1 MAYGPGLA
9 SPRAD
14 QRGGQLTPERYRQVK
29 RVFQEACRLAPVERG
44 AYIEDACG
52 ADADLRGE
60 VEALLAH
67 DQETFPVKPGI
78 SAAAALGL
86 GRMDVHAREGSSG
99 QAGFRPTPAKVPER
113 IGHYRIIR
121 KIGQGGMGVV
131 FEAEQDH
138 PRRTIA
144 LKVIRSG
151 IASEQL
157 LRRFKYEA
165 QVLGRL
171 QHPGIAQV
179 YEAGTAEVETES
191 GLAVEQPFFAM
202 EYVRGRPLNELLGQG
217 DWTIRQRLEL
227 FAAICDAVQHAH
239 QKGVIHRDL
248 KPANILIDEAGQ
260 PKILDFGV
268 ARVTDADVQMTTL
281 QTDVGQLIGTL
292 PYMSPEQVAGD
303 SRELDTRSDVYAL
316 GVVCF
321 ELLTGRLPYD
331 LAAKTIPEAAR
342 TIAEE
347 DPTRLSSIDRVFRG
361 DLDTIVSKALE
372 KDKNR
377 RYQSASDLA
386 ADIRRY
392 LSDQPIAARPATTL
406 YQLRKFAR
414 RNRVLVASLVGIA
427 ATLIVATVVST
438 GLAIWARG
446 AEELARERLVQAEDA
461 QQFAEEKRS
470 EATEAL
476 AKATAET
483 TRATAFRDFL
493 VRMLGQINPDT
504 AQGRD
509 VSLLRDVLAQA
520 AQEIETEL
528 AAYPDVQAG
537 IHHVIGTVYRSIS
550 EYAQAEHHLQTAYDL
565 RTENLGEDDVETLR
579 SLAGLA
585 QVAWDRGRLE
595 DAEGTY
601 DELIRRYSRTLG
613 ETHRDALLARF
624 SHAGVLK
631 DVGHVDEAEQELRDV
646 LTAMQTHLGD
656 HDDAVLDAMNGL
668 AALALE
674 RGRAEEAERLW
685 RTLVQRWSAVHGPRH
700 PKRLRALMNLATAV
714 KERGDLAEAE
724 ELSRECVELH
734 GEVFG
739 EDHHSTIQAR
749 INFAGLLRERGKLDE
764 AEPAAR
770 EALERAARVL
780 GSEHPD
786 TLIAIS
792 QLGVILRLQNKFDEA
807 RPYLED
813 AVLLSDKLY
822 GRKDP
827 RTLNRLSS
835 LAGLL
840 NFQGQY
846 AEAESIMREV
856 VDGMREVYGAGNPQT
871 LMMMNNLGLLLIQ
884 LDKLD
889 EAEEL
894 LRMTVELAD
903 KAAPPGHWFRD
914 AARLS
919 YGECLLAQG
928 RFEQAEPV
936 LLGCHQRLSESMGSQ
951 HFRTRG
957 AVDKLVKL
965 YEAWDKPDQAAE
977 WRAKLPATQPT
988 PTVEQ
993 PTSGEE

>member
-1 MAYGPGLA
+1 M
-9 SPRAD
+9 
-14 QRGGQLTPERYRQVK
+14 TPERYQQLK
-29 RVFQEACRLAPVERG
+29 RVFAEACRLTPAERA
-44 AYIEDACG
+44 AYLERACG
-52 ADADLRGE
+52 ADTELRSE

-67 DQETFPVKPGI
+67 DERTFPVKPGI
-78 SAAAALGL
+78 SAAAALGWD
-86 GRMDVHAREGSSG
+86 RMDVHAREGASG
-99 QAGFRPTPAKVPER
+99 NAGFRPTSAKVPER

-144 LKVIRSG
+144 LKVIRPG

-179 YEAGTAEVETES
+179 YEAGTAEIETES

-202 EYVRGRPLNELLGQG
+202 EYVRGQPLNELRGQG

-227 FAAICDAVQHAH
+227 FAKICDAVQHAH

-248 KPANILIDEAGQ
+248 KPANILIDEAGR

-281 QTDVGQLIGTL
+281 QTDIGQLIGTI
-292 PYMSPEQVAGD
+292 PYMSPEQIAGD
-303 SRELDTRSDVYAL
+303 SRELDTRSDVYGL
-316 GVVCF
+316 GVVCYQ
-321 ELLTGRLPYD
+321 LLTGRLPYD
-331 LAAKTIPEAAR
+331 LQGKTIPEAAR
-342 TIAEE
+342 TIAQE
-347 DPTRLSSIDRVFRG
+347 DPTRLSSVDRVFRG
-361 DLDTIVSKALE
+361 DLDTILSKTLE
-372 KDKNR
+372 KDRNR

-392 LSDQPIAARPATTL
+392 LSDQPISARPPTAF

-461 QQFAEEKRS
+461 QQFAEEKRI

-476 AKATAET
+476 AKATAEA
-483 TRATAFRDFL
+483 TRANAFRGFL

-595 DAEGTY
+595 DAEATY

-631 DVGHVDEAEQELRDV
+631 AVGRVDEAEQELRDV

-656 HDDAVLDAMNGL
+656 NDDAVLDAMNGL

-724 ELSRECVELH
+724 DLSRECVELH
-734 GEVFG
+734 REVFG
-739 EDHHSTIQAR
+739 EDHHSTI
-749 INFAGLLRERGKLDE
+749 
-764 AEPAAR
+764 
-770 EALERAARVL
+770 
-780 GSEHPD
+780 
-786 TLIAIS
+786 
-792 QLGVILRLQNKFDEA
+792 
-807 RPYLED
+807 
-813 AVLLSDKLY
+813 
-822 GRKDP
+822 
-827 RTLNRLSS
+827 
-835 LAGLL
+835 
-840 NFQGQY
+840 
-846 AEAESIMREV
+846 
-856 VDGMREVYGAGNPQT
+856 
-871 LMMMNNLGLLLIQ
+871 
-884 LDKLD
+884 
-889 EAEEL
+889 
-894 LRMTVELAD
+894 
-903 KAAPPGHWFRD
+903 
-914 AARLS
+914 
-919 YGECLLAQG
+919 
-928 RFEQAEPV
+928 
-936 LLGCHQRLSESMGSQ
+936 
-951 HFRTRG
+951 
-957 AVDKLVKL
+957 
-965 YEAWDKPDQAAE
+965 
-977 WRAKLPATQPT
+977 
-988 PTVEQ
+988 
-993 PTSGEE
+993 

>member
-1 MAYGPGLA
+1 
-9 SPRAD
+9 
-14 QRGGQLTPERYRQVK
+14 LTPERYQQVK
-29 RVFQEACRLAPVERG
+29 QVFQEACRCEPAER
-44 AYIEDACG
+44 ASYLDAACG
-52 ADADLRGE
+52 ADVELRGE

-67 DQETFPVKPGI
+67 DGKTFPVKPGI

-86 GRMDVHAREGSSG
+86 GRMDAHDREGSSG
-99 QAGFRPTPAKVPER
+99 PVGFRSATAKLPER

-131 FEAEQDH
+131 LEAEQDH

-144 LKVIRSG
+144 LKVIRPG
-151 IASEQL
+151 VASEQL

-179 YEAGTAEVETES
+179 YEAGTAEIETDS

-202 EYVRGRPLNELLGQG
+202 EYVRGKPLNELIGQRDLG
-217 DWTIRQRLEL
+217 TRRRLEL
-227 FAAICDAVQHAH
+227 FATICDAVQHAH

-248 KPANILIDEAGQ
+248 KPANILVDESGQ
-260 PKILDFGV
+260 PRILDFGV

-281 QTDVGQLIGTL
+281 QTDIGQLIGTL

-316 GVVCF
+316 GVICF
-321 ELLTGRLPYD
+321 ELLTGRLPYE
-331 LAAKTIPEAAR
+331 LEAKTIPEAAR
-342 TIAEE
+342 TIAQE
-347 DPTRLSSIDRVFRG
+347 DPTRLSSINRVFRG
-361 DLDTIVSKALE
+361 DLDTIVAKALE
-372 KDKNR
+372 KDRDR

-392 LSDQPIAARPATTL
+392 LSDQPIAARPATAW

-414 RNRVLVASLVGIA
+414 RNRVLVASLAGIA
-427 ATLIVATVVST
+427 ATLIVATVVSA

-446 AEELARERLVQAEDA
+446 AEELARERLVQAKDA
-461 QQFAEEKRS
+461 QRFAEEKRS

-476 AKATAET
+476 AKATAEA
-483 TRATAFRDFL
+483 TRANAFRDFL

-537 IHHVIGTVYRSIS
+537 IHHVIGTVYGSIS
-550 EYAQAEHHLQTAYDL
+550 EYERAEHHLQTAYEL
-565 RTENLGEDDVETLR
+565 RAHTLGEDDVETLQ

-585 QVAWDRGRLE
+585 DVAWNQGRLE
-595 DAEGTY
+595 DAEAAY
-601 DELIRRYSRTLG
+601 DELIRRYNRTLG
-613 ETHRDALLARF
+613 ETHRDTLLARF

-631 DVGHVDEAEQELRDV
+631 TVGRVDEAEQELRDV

-674 RGRAEEAERLW
+674 RGRTEEAEALW
-685 RTLVQRWSAVHGPRH
+685 RTLLQRWSAVHGPRH
-700 PKRLRALMNLATAV
+700 PKRLRALMNLATVV

-749 INFAGLLRERGKLDE
+749 INFASLLRERGKLE
-764 AEPAAR
+764 QAEPVAR
-770 EALERAARVL
+770 QALERAARVL
-780 GSEHPD
+780 GPEHPD

-792 QLGVILRLQNKFDEA
+792 QLGVILRLRNELDEA

-813 AVLLSDKLY
+813 AVQLSDKLY
-822 GRKDP
+822 GREDP
-827 RTLNRLSS
+827 RTLSRLSS

-840 NFQGQY
+840 NFQGRY
-846 AEAESIMREV
+846 AEAEVIMREV
-856 VDGMREVYGAGNPQT
+856 VDGTRAAYGEENPQT

-884 LDKLD
+884 VGKLD

-894 LRMTVELAD
+894 LMTNVELAD
-903 KAAPPGHWFRD
+903 RAAPPGHWFRE
-914 AARLS
+914 AVRVS
-919 YGECLLAQG
+919 YGECLLAQQ
-928 RFEQAEPV
+928 RFERAESV
-936 LLGCHQRLSESMGSQ
+936 LLGCYQRLSESMGAE

-957 AVDKLVKL
+957 AVDDLVKL
-965 YEAWDKPDQAAE
+965 YEAWGKPDQAAE
-977 WRAKLPATQPT
+977 WRAKLPATQPA
-988 PTVEQ
+988 PADE
-993 PTSGEE
+993 PPASDDE